1 VYNVYITT
9 KKENVRMEKLRRK
22 VYNFLSEYRH
32 FRDIGFMP
40 WLEMQIAITARENY
54 EFQHHDEIVAESYK
68 NMNWFVKLCALFVW
82 GKEYVIEDLD
92 ACVRDITQDYAEDY
106 EQRKFENYWG

>member
-1 VYNVYITT
+1 M
-9 KKENVRMEKLRRK
+9 KKVRRNLNNFIKEIKHIRR
-22 VYNFLSEYRH
+22 
-32 FRDIGFMP
+32 IGFKS
-40 WLEMQIAITARENY
+40 WLEYQIDITARENY